1 MATAEAIT
9 YCGAKPVFVDVDE
22 RTYTMAPAALAN
34 ALTSRTKAIVPVH
47 LFGQTAD
54 MDPIL
59 KFARQHGLV
68 VIEDAAQAHGAE
80 YKNRRAGS
88 MGEIGCFSFYP
99 GKNLGALGE
108 AGAIVTNNLEL
119 ADKIRVLRDHGQAR
133 KYHHTMV
140 GWNCR
145 MDAIQGACLAIKL
158 RHLDRGN
165 DLRRTHAARYSAAFK
180 EVEEVIPPLE
190 AEYARHVYHI
200 YAIRVQDRDEVMR
213 RLEQKGIGCGVHYPV
228 PVHLQQ
234 AYVSLGH
241 QRGAFPVSEQ
251 IANEFLSLPM
261 FPELTEAQIDF
272 VIETVTETVSAGVIA

>member
-1 MATAEAIT
+1 
-9 YCGAKPVFVDVDE
+9 
-22 RTYTMAPAALAN
+22 
-34 ALTSRTKAIVPVH
+34 
-47 LFGQTAD
+47 
-54 MDPIL
+54 
-59 KFARQHGLV
+59 
-68 VIEDAAQAHGAE
+68 
-80 YKNRRAGS
+80 
-88 MGEIGCFSFYP
+88 
-99 GKNLGALGE
+99 
-108 AGAIVTNNLEL
+108 
-119 ADKIRVLRDHGQAR
+119 VLRDHGQTR

-165 DLRRTHAARYSAAFK
+165 DLRRTHAAKYNRAFK
-180 EVEEVIPPLE
+180 DIEEIIPPLE
-190 AEYARHVYHI
+190 AEYARHVYHV
-200 YAIRVQDRDEVMR
+200 YATRVQDRDEVMR
-213 RLEQKGIGCGVHYPV
+213 QLEGKGIGCGVHYPV

>member
-1 MATAEAIT
+1 
-9 YCGAKPVFVDVDE
+9 
-22 RTYTMAPAALAN
+22 LAN
-34 ALTSRTKAIVPVH
+34 VLTSRTKAIVPVH

-68 VIEDAAQAHGAE
+68 VVEDAAQAHGAE

-108 AGAIVTNNLEL
+108 AGAIVTNDLEL
-119 ADKIRVLRDHGQAR
+119 ADKIRVLRDHGQTR
-133 KYHHTMV
+133 KYHHAVV

-158 RHLDRGN
+158 RYLDRGN
-165 DLRRTHAARYSAAFK
+165 ELRRTHAARYNSAFK
-180 EVEEVIPPLE
+180 EVEEIIPPLE
-190 AEYARHVYHI
+190 AAHARHVYHV
-200 YAIRVQDRDEVMR
+200 YAVRVRDRNEVMR
-213 RLEQKGIGCGVHYPV
+213 QLERKGIGCGVHYPV

-241 QRGAFPVSEQ
+241 KTGAFPVSEE
-251 IANEFLSLPM
+251 IANEFVSLPM

-272 VIETVTETVSAGVIA
+272 VIETVTETISAGAIA